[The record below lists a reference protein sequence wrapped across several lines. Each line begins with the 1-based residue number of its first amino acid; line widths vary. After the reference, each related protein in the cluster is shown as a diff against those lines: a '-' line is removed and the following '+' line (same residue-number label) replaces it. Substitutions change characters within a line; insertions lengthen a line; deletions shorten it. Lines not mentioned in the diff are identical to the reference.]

1 MKKPTVENAA
11 LVLHHDNIGN
21 TTHVTVTSHD
31 GQRETSI
38 EYYVSPERDF
48 GDDTAAWTQYFQSLR
63 AEVVSELSN
72 GKLGDCYV
80 YTITP
85 EYEGG
90 EDYEAFRATV
100 SWK

>member
-11 LVLHHDNIGN
+11 LILHHDNIGN
-21 TTHVTVTSHD
+21 TTHVTVASHD
-31 GQRETSI
+31 GLRETSI
-38 EYYVSPERDF
+38 EYNMCPDRDF
-48 GDDTAAWTQYFQSLR
+48 GDDTAAWARYFQSLR

-72 GKLGDCYV
+72 GPLGDCYV
-80 YTITP
+80 YDITP

>member
-1 MKKPTVENAA
+1 MVKPTVENAA
-11 LVLHHDNIGN
+11 LVLHHDGKGE
-21 TTHVTVTSHD
+21 TSHVTVSSHD

-48 GDDTAAWTQYFQSLR
+48 GDDIAAWARYYQSLR
-63 AEVVSELSN
+63 AEVVRELSN
-72 GKLGDCYV
+72 GPLGDCYV
-80 YTITP
+80 YDITP

-90 EDYEAFRATV
+90 EDYEAFRATI